1 LLQLSPEFAPQ
12 TAETASHRLE
22 IAPENRTPKSCCVA
36 VVFATVEGDNG
47 DGAIASPSGEVEVA
61 LPLPDLA
68 PPEEET

>member
-1 LLQLSPEFAPQ
+1 MPVPNCITVEV
-12 TAETASHRLE
+12 E
-22 IAPENRTPKSCCVA
+22 IAI
-36 VVFATVEGDNG
+36 VFSATIEGANG